1 MIAKE
6 TYFFTKDGRVVLE
19 NDPSASFLIVRKGC
33 YIADAVAKKCGIA
46 EPIFN
51 KAITNISNKK
61 K

>member
-33 YIADAVAKKCGIA
+33 FLNDSLAKKYGIA
-46 EPIFN
+46 EPLFN
-51 KAITNISNKK
+51 KAITSVKNKK